1 MMYTHGVI
9 LYPNKLGETNMNYNF
24 DWDIVSEGAPYITIS
39 KLGIAFNMASI
50 KKLGSPD
57 FVMLGF
63 DAEQMV
69 IGVKATVEMHEGDK
83 NVYPFKER
91 IKNNWVRIGC
101 KDFVKYLERLSGLS
115 FAKAVRYI
123 ADYDAEN
130 LLLII
135 RVTEEGDDEI
145 ADESE

>member
-1 MMYTHGVI
+1 
-9 LYPNKLGETNMNYNF
+9 MNYNF
-24 DWDIVSEGAPYITIS
+24 DWDIVSEGAPYVTIS

-57 FVMLGF
+57 FVMLGL
-63 DAEQMV
+63 DANQMV
-69 IGVKATVEMHEGDK
+69 IGVKSTTETTESNK

-101 KDFVKYLERLSGLS
+101 KDFVKYLEKLSGRS

-123 ADYDAEN
+123 ADYDSEN
-130 LLLII
+130 RLLII
-135 RVTEEGDDEI
+135 KVTEEGDDDI
-145 ADESE
+145 ADDCE